1 MGRQTQATARRAE
14 GDPPC
19 PTEPQV
25 DGPAEA
31 AQARPADLTP
41 GRQPGAD
48 RPAEHLGSRLAQ
60 RRPAAPECDC
70 HPWHPGWD
78 AVSLI
83 GSRPG
88 AGNLDVCGQPALASA
103 VGISWTSE
111 LLTVTGLD
119 HAEVESEAG
128 LSQHLW

>member
-1 MGRQTQATARRAE
+1 M
-14 GDPPC
+14 
-19 PTEPQV
+19 
-25 DGPAEA
+25 
-31 AQARPADLTP
+31 
-41 GRQPGAD
+41 
-48 RPAEHLGSRLAQ
+48 
-60 RRPAAPECDC
+60 
-70 HPWHPGWD
+70 
-78 AVSLI
+78 SLN